1 MTQATTQA
9 LGQKLLGRIQR
20 VIEKREKGPGRGY
33 GFIITADSHK
43 AFFHSDDVQGGRLPP
58 LNAVVRFNLVKET
71 AKNAHDRA
79 VNVEIV
85 SVPA

>member
-1 MTQATTQA
+1 MKEATAQA

-20 VIEKREKGPGRGY
+20 VIEKRDKGPGRGY
-33 GFIITADSHK
+33 GFILTDDRQK

-58 LNAVVRFNLVKET
+58 LNAVVLFNLVKQT
-71 AKNAHDRA
+71 AKNRNDRA

-85 SVPA
+85 STPG